1 MTAYLIVRVE
11 VTDPVQY
18 EEYKKLTPAAIEAAG
33 GKFIVRGGEH
43 ETLEGEPETRRIVV
57 AEFETAE
64 AAKAFYDSELYV
76 KARRVRNGA
85 AIMQIVVVQGA

>member
-18 EEYKKLTPAAIEAAG
+18 EDYKKLSPAAIAAAG

-43 ETLEGEPETRRIVV
+43 ETLEGEPEHRRIVV
-57 AEFETAE
+57 AEFDTTE

-76 KARRVRNGA
+76 EARRVRDGA
-85 AIMQIVVVQGA
+85 ANMQMVVVQGA

>member
-18 EEYKKLTPAAIEAAG
+18 EDYKKLTPAAMEAAG

-43 ETLEGEPETRRIVV
+43 ETLEGEHETRRIVV

-64 AAKAFYDSELYV
+64 AAKAFYESTLYV
-76 KARRVRNGA
+76 EARRVREGA
-85 AIMQIVVVQGA
+85 ANMQMVVVQGA

>member
-18 EEYKKLTPAAIEAAG
+18 EDYKKLTPAAIEAAG

-43 ETLEGEPETRRIVV
+43 ETLEGEPDSRRIVV
-57 AEFETAE
+57 AEFETIE
-64 AAKAFYDSELYV
+64 AAKAFYNSELYV
-76 KARRVRNGA
+76 EARRVRDGA
-85 AIMQIVVVQGA
+85 ANMQMVVVQGA

>member
-18 EEYKKLTPAAIEAAG
+18 EEYKKLTPAAMEAAG

-57 AEFETAE
+57 AEFETAD

-76 KARRVRNGA
+76 EARRVRNGA